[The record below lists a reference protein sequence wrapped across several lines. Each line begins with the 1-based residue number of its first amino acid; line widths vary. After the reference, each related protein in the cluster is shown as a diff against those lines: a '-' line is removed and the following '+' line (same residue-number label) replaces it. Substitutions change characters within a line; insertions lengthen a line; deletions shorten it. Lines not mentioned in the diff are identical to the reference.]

1 MTEFYLPYQFIPAT
15 GKIKTAG
22 NETSTATLDFQHIRE
37 GLRDHVN
44 ARHDVWLQDKLHGR
58 ITCSIKL
65 ETPLVVG
72 ASHEPIGKA
81 PDHGQ
86 EDDRQ
91 KKVIPYKYKDQ
102 YAIPANSLRGM
113 VSSVAE
119 AISQS
124 ALRILE
130 DIPLRASKSDRTKVS
145 LGTTYDYFPPDI
157 LPLSEQRSANGS
169 KSTSGQPLLTP
180 AEILFGVVEEGKN
193 EAHSAIALK
202 SRLRFHD
209 ALPKDGANIAIGK
222 EITLK
227 ILDKPKPPAPAMYF
241 LDSRNPRYFI
251 EKTKLDRNIHQ
262 PRGRKVYLHHQQP
275 DIAAQKWITADV
287 NDRANQKMKC
297 TPIEAGQSF
306 CFHIDF
312 ENLTSA
318 ELKLVETSLMP
329 HPDFRHRLGLGKP
342 LGLGSIH
349 VKIEKIDF
357 RCPVARYSLTALN
370 PPRDDD
376 SIQPARY
383 DNTDT
388 SLIDAETLQI
398 LIAIGKRSA
407 KGETNL
413 RTGVPV
419 RYPFI
424 NSPDEEEELFKW
436 YAKNEKQGEKGTGQV
451 LGLVKPDQ
459 SLPTLFTPDQIPSS
473 YRAVNPA
480 PHDNAQPKH
489 IKEPREKITDEIRWI
504 RDTVVNIRQKKSFDD
519 VGLTQIDIINTLYGN
534 ALARIWQQLP
544 DTTPQEINF
553 KGNIR
558 QYILD
563 SISKHGCDNHLITS
577 SGGIRAKRIYD
588 AWPSQ
593 A

>member
-15 GKIKTAG
+15 GKIK
-22 NETSTATLDFQHIRE
+22 ETPTATIDFQEIQQGSGNHI
-37 GLRDHVN
+37 N
-44 ARHDVWLQDKLHGR
+44 ARHDVWLKNKLHGR
-58 ITCSIKL
+58 IACSIYL

-72 ASHEPIGKA
+72 AAHEPIGKA
-81 PDHGQ
+81 PAHGQ
-86 EDDRQ
+86 KDERQ

-113 VSSVAE
+113 VSNIAE
-119 AISQS
+119 ALSQS
-124 ALRILE
+124 ALRVLE
-130 DIPLRASKSDRTKVS
+130 DKPLNASKSDRTKVP
-145 LGTTYDYFPPDI
+145 LGTTYDYFPADI
-157 LPLSEQRSANGS
+157 LPLAEQRRANGS
-169 KSTSGQPLLTP
+169 KNTSGQPLLTP
-180 AEILFGVVEEGKN
+180 AEILFGVVEEGKDTDN
-193 EAHSAIALK
+193 SAIALK
-202 SRLRFHD
+202 SRLKFHD
-209 ALPKDGANIAIGK
+209 ALPKDGVSIALEE

-227 ILDKPKPPAPAMYF
+227 ILDTPKPPAPAMYF

-275 DIAAQKWITADV
+275 DIAAQKWITAGVNDR

-297 TPIEAGQSF
+297 TPIAAGQSF

-318 ELKLVETSLMP
+318 ELKVLETSLTP

-342 LGLGSIH
+342 IGLGSIH

-357 RCPVARYSLTALN
+357 RCPVARYSLSALN

-376 SIQPARY
+376 SVQPARY

-398 LIAIGKRSA
+398 LISIGKRSA

-451 LGLVKPDQ
+451 LGLVKPEQ
-459 SLPTLFTPDQIPSS
+459 PLPTLFTPDQIPPSHP
-473 YRAVNPA
+473 AGNPP

-489 IKEPREKITDEIRWI
+489 IREPREIITDENRWI
-504 RDTVVNIRQKKSFDD
+504 RYAVVTICQRQSFDD
-519 VGLTQIDIINTLYGN
+519 AGLTQGSIIKCLYGK
-534 ALARIWQQLP
+534 ALAEAWHKLP
-544 DTTPQEINF
+544 DVEHQEVQF
-553 KGNIR
+553 KSNIR

-563 SISKHGCDNHLITS
+563 SIAKHGCDHHLTTS

-588 AWPSQ
+588 AWPNQ